1 MELVVEQKIR
11 EKYEKY
17 QKKYWRSKLTYLLVN
32 VMIMVVTVTLS
43 MVSAKAI
50 QANKENPN
58 KWLFLAIMILNILIT
73 FVSAINS
80 LFLFENLITQY
91 KNEIETI
98 MTIQQDRSGKYDNF
112 AVIKQLTNTKKWE

>member
-1 MELVVEQKIR
+1 MELAVEQKIR

-112 AVIKQLTNTKKWE
+112 AVIEQLTNTKKWE

>member
-1 MELVVEQKIR
+1 MELAVEQKIR
-11 EKYEKY
+11 KKYEKY

-112 AVIKQLTNTKKWE
+112 AVIEQLTNTKKWE

>member
-1 MELVVEQKIR
+1 MELAVEQKIR

-32 VMIMVVTVTLS
+32 VMIMVLTVTLS

-112 AVIKQLTNTKKWE
+112 AVIEQLTNTKKWE

>member
-1 MELVVEQKIR
+1 MELAVEQKIR
-11 EKYEKY
+11 KKYEKY

-32 VMIMVVTVTLS
+32 VMIMVLTVTLS

-112 AVIKQLTNTKKWE
+112 AVIEQLTNTKKWE